1 MRALRKAIIFARQ
14 VFDIDQLEG
23 VIASIRCL
31 GASKTSGRSLLLTL
45 RDLPQLHAMLAD
57 DKISA

>member
-31 GASKTSGRSLLLTL
+31 GASKTSGRSLLTL